1 MLRFLNEKM
10 ISSEL
15 KSAIA
20 QYIEQNFIP
29 EEPPLFESKYCMAEA
44 PAKAPRARRS
54 GNSPVARMKK
64 CAPVCEE
71 RIEEAELQLDT
82 AASLED
88 VTSLEEA
95 LKAIDESFSDMVL
108 RKIDEK
114 GMTDAEC
121 YRRAHIDRRHFSKI
135 RSRRDYRPG
144 KQTALAL
151 AVALELPLEECREL
165 LMKAGYALSRSSK
178 GDIIVEYFIS
188 NGIYDVDAINDA
200 LFDFDQALLG
210 A

>member
-1 MLRFLNEKM
+1 M

-29 EEPPLFESKYCMAEA
+29 EEPLLFESKYCMAEA
-44 PAKAPRARRS
+44 PAETPPKRRS
-54 GNSPVARMKK
+54 RNASARMKK

-82 AASLED
+82 AASLDD

-114 GMTDAEC
+114 GITDAEC

>member
-1 MLRFLNEKM
+1 M

-29 EEPPLFESKYCMAEA
+29 EEPPIFESKYCMAEA
-44 PAKAPRARRS
+44 PAKAPRERRS
-54 GNSPVARMKK
+54 RNASAARMKK
-64 CAPVCEE
+64 CAPVCED
-71 RIEEAELQLDT
+71 RALEAEALFDDVSSFETARSLD
-82 AASLED
+82 D
-88 VTSLEEA
+88 A

-188 NGIYDVDAINDA
+188 NGIYDVDVINEA

>member
-1 MLRFLNEKM
+1 MEASLKGALVAYINERYTPPVQ
-10 ISSEL
+10 ISFSMCERRTPVFRK
-15 KSAIA
+15 KSGAA
-20 QYIEQNFIP
+20 KGARDSAP
-29 EEPPLFESKYCMAEA
+29 AALAEA
-44 PAKAPRARRS
+44 A
-54 GNSPVARMKK
+54 
-64 CAPVCEE
+64 CAD
-71 RIEEAELQLDT
+71 EA
-82 AASLED
+82 
-88 VTSLEEA
+88 TSLDDA
-95 LKAIDESFSDMVL
+95 LKAIDESFSEMVL

-114 GMTDAEC
+114 GMTDSEC

-165 LMKAGYALSRSSK
+165 LMKAGYALSHSSK
-178 GDIIVEYFIS
+178 GDIIVEYFIT
-188 NGIYDVDAINDA
+188 NGIYDVDAINEA

>member
-1 MLRFLNEKM
+1 M
-10 ISSEL
+10 ISPEL

-29 EEPPLFESKYCMAEA
+29 EEPHFFAITLDRIDT
-44 PAKAPRARRS
+44 PRQRRS
-54 GNSPVARMKK
+54 NNASAARMKK
-64 CAPVCEE
+64 TAPVRKDRAPEE
-71 RIEEAELQLDT
+71 KPLFEAALSPASASSLD
-82 AASLED
+82 D
-88 VTSLEEA
+88 A

-114 GMTDAEC
+114 GISDAEC

-188 NGIYDVDAINDA
+188 NGIYDVDAINEA
-200 LFDFDQALLG
+200 LYDFDQALLG